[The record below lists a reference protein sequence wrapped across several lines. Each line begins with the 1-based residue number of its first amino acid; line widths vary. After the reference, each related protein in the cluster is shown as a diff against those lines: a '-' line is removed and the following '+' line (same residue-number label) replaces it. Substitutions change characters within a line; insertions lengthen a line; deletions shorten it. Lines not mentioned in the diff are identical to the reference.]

1 MSSQKQTLSS
11 IVSVTGCVASAA
23 PKTSSGVAINGREI
37 GPHLPPY
44 IVAEISANHSGDIG
58 KAIRLIHAS
67 RDAGADAIKLQTYT
81 PGELTSPAHPEL
93 WALYEKA
100 QTPREWHS
108 ELFAYAKEIG
118 ITAFSSA
125 FSVDGVRFLQSL
137 GVPAIKIASA
147 EFNNRDLKRA
157 AHLTGLPVILSMGM
171 ADWGLS
177 MPLLRPGDRTILLH
191 CVAQYPSR
199 IEEANLRALMTLQ
212 EVGGPVGLSDHTPG
226 YETAIAAT
234 ALGACVIEKH
244 FKIDDDC
251 IDAAWSLD
259 PVQFAVMCKAVRAI
273 WHGMGDGV
281 IRPTC
286 EPRKR

>member
-1 MSSQKQTLSS
+1 MEAVIPTEAQRRPAELGLSRPVKGPVVS
-11 IVSVTGCVASAA
+11 IA
-23 PKTSSGVAINGREI
+23 GREI
-37 GPHLPPY
+37 GAHQPPY
-44 IVAEISANHSGDIG
+44 IVAELSCNHSGDLA

-100 QTPREWHS
+100 QTPREWHA
-108 ELFAYAKEIG
+108 ELFAYAREIG
-118 ITAFSSA
+118 IAAFSSA
-125 FSVDGVRFLQSL
+125 FSVDGVKFLVEL

-157 AHLTGLPVILSMGM
+157 AHLTRLPVILSMGM
-171 ADWGLS
+171 ADWGMAL
-177 MPLLRPGDRTILLH
+177 PLARPGNHTILLH

-199 IEEANLRALMTLQ
+199 IEDANLLAIKTLQ

-234 ALGACVIEKH
+234 ALGAVMIEKH
-244 FKIDDDC
+244 FKLDDDC

-259 PVQFAVMCKAVRAI
+259 PTQFAAMCTAVRAI
-273 WHGMGDGV
+273 WKGMGDGV